1 MEICKNTS
9 IAYANELI
17 VKLENAEAVAQVRWK
32 SYSFFKKKNH
42 SLKLNVSALS
52 NNGKHS

>member
-17 VKLENAEAVAQVRWK
+17 VKLENAEVVAQVRWK
-32 SYSFFKKKNH
+32 SYSLFKKKK
-42 SLKLNVSALS
+42 SLFKVEC
-52 NNGKHS
+52 KCFKQ